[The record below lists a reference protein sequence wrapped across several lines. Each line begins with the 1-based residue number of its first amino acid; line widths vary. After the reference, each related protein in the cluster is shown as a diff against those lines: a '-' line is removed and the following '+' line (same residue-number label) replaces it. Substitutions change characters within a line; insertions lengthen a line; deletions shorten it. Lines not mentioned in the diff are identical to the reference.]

1 MYHHVVIEAKHRTS
15 LSIIFDESFGVS
27 ASNDT
32 NDNLALED
40 TFAEI
45 TQIKSTTPTS
55 STSDPLRKTTR
66 NSITKKA
73 VKKTTAVLQS
83 KSPVPDS
90 EDEAEKRRQRVR
102 KCRSKKKE
110 KEAEDL
116 LKKEFFIAD
125 NTRMEATIAEHEHEL
140 AQLNKIVAAH
150 LKAQPEA
157 AAIFSSLF
165 Q

>member
-1 MYHHVVIEAKHRTS
+1 M
-15 LSIIFDESFGVS
+15 
-27 ASNDT
+27 
-32 NDNLALED
+32 ALED

-55 STSDPLRKTTR
+55 PTSDPLRKTTR

-90 EDEAEKRRQRVR
+90 EAEKRRQRVR

>member
-1 MYHHVVIEAKHRTS
+1 LRTS

-27 ASNDT
+27 TSNDT

-45 TQIKSTTPTS
+45 TEIKSTTPTS
-55 STSDPLRKTTR
+55 PTSDPLRKTTR
-66 NSITKKA
+66 NAITKPLKKSIEKA

>member
-1 MYHHVVIEAKHRTS
+1 M
-15 LSIIFDESFGVS
+15 
-27 ASNDT
+27 
-32 NDNLALED
+32 ALED

-55 STSDPLRKTTR
+55 PTSDPLRKTTR
-66 NSITKKA
+66 NAITKPFKKSIEKA
-73 VKKTTAVLQS
+73 AKKTTAVLQS
-83 KSPVPDS
+83 KSSAPEL

>member
-1 MYHHVVIEAKHRTS
+1 M
-15 LSIIFDESFGVS
+15 
-27 ASNDT
+27 
-32 NDNLALED
+32 ALED

-45 TQIKSTTPTS
+45 TEIKSTTPTS
-55 STSDPLRKTTR
+55 STPDPLRKTTR
-66 NSITKKA
+66 NAITKPSQKSIEKA
-73 VKKTTAVLQS
+73 AKKTTAVLQS

-90 EDEAEKRRQRVR
+90 EAEKRRQRVR

>member
-1 MYHHVVIEAKHRTS
+1 M
-15 LSIIFDESFGVS
+15 
-27 ASNDT
+27 
-32 NDNLALED
+32 ALED

-55 STSDPLRKTTR
+55 PTSDPLRKTTR
-66 NSITKKA
+66 NAITKPKSIEKA
-73 VKKTTAVLQS
+73 AKKTTAVLQS